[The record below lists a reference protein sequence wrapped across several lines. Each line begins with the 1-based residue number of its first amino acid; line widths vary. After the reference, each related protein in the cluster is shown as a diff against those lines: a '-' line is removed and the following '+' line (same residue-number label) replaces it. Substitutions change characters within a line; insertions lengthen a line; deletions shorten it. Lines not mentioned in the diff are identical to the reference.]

1 MAQFVDD
8 MLTFTITPVTIVI
21 DKYDPTS
28 SVSSAAAAAVSA
40 VPTDF
45 PSLCVHV
52 CSEGVLWGLHDNQ
65 LITNC
70 GTTVSIFCFNFVYHY
85 SRSDYSARIST
96 RARARACVRVC
107 VCVLCVLSLL
117 RHLVHCLRAS
127 SSSGRRTRGSRSR
140 CLGRWVG
147 WLVD

>member
-1 MAQFVDD
+1 MTQFVDGI
-8 MLTFTITPVTIVI
+8 LTFTITLVTIVI

-70 GTTVSIFCFNFVYHY
+70 GTTVSIFCFNFVYHC
-85 SRSDYSARIST
+85 SRSDCSGTNIN
-96 RARARACVRVC
+96 ARACA
-107 VCVLCVLSLL
+107 CVLSLL